1 MKKPKVIYKK
11 LSKARGYYYSDTHKI
26 EIDERL
32 QDVELLD
39 TLIHEFTHYIQ
50 PYLDEEKV
58 ERIGNELSMF
68 LWENGYRKQK
78 TYGKN
83 NVIKR

>member
-1 MKKPKVIYKK
+1 
-11 LSKARGYYYSDTHKI
+11 
-26 EIDERL
+26 
-32 QDVELLD
+32 LLD

-68 LWENGYRKQK
+68 LWENGYRKQE

-83 NVIKR
+83 NIIKR